1 MLYVSSVV
9 ILFFEINIWFLY
21 LFIDR
26 VINVIINLLIIS
38 IDFINEIL
46 MVKFYI

>member
-1 MLYVSSVV
+1 MLYVISDV

-46 MVKFYI
+46 MVKFNI

>member
-46 MVKFYI
+46 MVKFNI

>member
-9 ILFFEINIWFLY
+9 ILFFEINFWFLY